1 MTLRSVGK
9 SLSSLSLMIK
19 LLGYTIVVMLVLT
32 AELYTGFSGKEA
44 QMTLNEGQKM
54 NHSTFPGEVELA
66 VIEASGDGMETVHAI
81 PQSSLKDGAAFP
93 FPGFTLHID
102 RYFAHS
108 EILDEKI
115 VGDGFDPIRATAGAG
130 IGYAA
135 RAMPKETRLD
145 RENIISAF
153 VSILPDNGSSSGR
166 WLLTN
171 AISSAQSFEAGGKS
185 GKLIVRQ
192 ARLHHPFSI
201 QLLERSHNPQPS
213 SKDPKHFSSKIRL
226 LNPTTGED
234 REVLISIKQPLKYQG
249 LTFYPSGSAADG
261 TTTLLKVV
269 KKPAFPIPYISC
281 AMVSVGLLWL
291 FFTARARRKSAAA

>member
-1 MTLRSVGK
+1 M
-9 SLSSLSLMIK
+9 SLMVK
-19 LLGYTIVVMLVLT
+19 LLGFTLVVMLVLT

-44 QMTLNEGQKM
+44 LMTLNEGQTM

-66 VIEASGDGMETVHAI
+66 VIEPSGDGMETVHAI

-93 FPGFTLHID
+93 FPGFTLRID
-102 RYFAHS
+102 RYFDNS

-130 IGYAA
+130 TGYAA
-135 RAMPKETRLD
+135 RAMPREAGLD

-171 AISSAQSFEAGGKS
+171 AISRTQSFEAGGKS

-201 QLLERSHNPQPS
+201 QLLEVSHVPQLGS
-213 SKDPKHFSSKIRL
+213 KASKDFSSKIRL

-249 LTFYPSGSAADG
+249 LTFHPSGSTADG
-261 TTTLLKVV
+261 TAALLRVV
-269 KKPAFPIPYISC
+269 KNPAFPIPYISC
-281 AMVSVGLLWL
+281 AMVSLGLLWL
-291 FFTARARRKSAAA
+291 IYTLRARRKTAAA

>member
-1 MTLRSVGK
+1 MTLHSVGK
-9 SLSSLSLMIK
+9 FLSSLSLMVK
-19 LLGYTIVVMLVLT
+19 LLGFALLVVLVLT

-44 QMTLNEGQKM
+44 QMTLKEGQTM
-54 NHSTFPGEVELA
+54 NHSTFPREVELA
-66 VIEASGDGMETVHAI
+66 VIEPSDDGMETVHAI
-81 PQSSLKDGAAFP
+81 PQSRLKDGAAFP

-102 RYFAHS
+102 RYFDNS

-130 IGYAA
+130 MGYAA
-135 RAMPKETRLD
+135 RVMPGETTLD

-153 VSILPDNGSSSGR
+153 VSILPDNGRSSGR

-192 ARLHHPFSI
+192 ARLYHPFSI
-201 QLLERSHNPQPS
+201 QLLELG
-213 SKDPKHFSSKIRL
+213 SKAPDHFSSKIRL

-234 REVLISIKQPLKYQG
+234 REVLISIKQPLEYQG
-249 LTFYPSGSAADG
+249 LTLYPSGSTAAG
-261 TTTLLKVV
+261 TAAIFKVV

-281 AMVSVGLLWL
+281 AMVSLGLFWL
-291 FFTARARRKSAAA
+291 FFTARARRKTTAA